1 MNRSKLILASGALAV
16 AATLLGTGCSADGD
30 QTAAA
35 VAPAQDEPRSDLT
48 IEPAAGDSVVRFTG
62 LVNSGEPLEV
72 DLAGLDTLPQQ
83 TLTTYE
89 PFVKSDVTFSGV
101 SFADLLDAAGA
112 TGDAVLVHALDDY
125 ERTLDVD
132 VLREPGVLLAT
143 REDGEE
149 IPIPNGGPVR
159 LVFPKD
165 SEAGADPDLWVW
177 SVDRL
182 TVK

>member
-1 MNRSKLILASGALAV
+1 MDRSKLILATAGM
-16 AATLLGTGCSADGD
+16 AAAALLGTGCSADGD
-30 QTAAA
+30 RSTAA
-35 VAPAQDEPRSDLT
+35 VAPAQGGPRSDLT
-48 IEPAAGDSVVRFTG
+48 IAPAAGDPVLVFTG
-62 LVNSGEPLEV
+62 LVNSGVPLEV
-72 DLAGLDTLPQQ
+72 DLAGLDALPQQ
-83 TLTTYE
+83 KLTTYE

-101 SFADLLDAAGA
+101 SFTDLLDAAGA

-132 VLREPGVLLAT
+132 VFREPGVLLAT

-159 LVFPKD
+159 LVFPRD
-165 SEAGADPDLWVW
+165 SEAGAHPDVWVW

>member
-1 MNRSKLILASGALAV
+1 MNRSRLILATAALAV
-16 AATLLGTGCSADGD
+16 TTLVGAGCSADGD
-30 QTAAA
+30 PSSAAI
-35 VAPAQDEPRSDLT
+35 APANDEPRADLT
-48 IEPAAGDSVVRFTG
+48 LAPAAGDPVLRFTG
-62 LVNSGEPLEV
+62 RVNAGEPLEV
-72 DLAGLDTLPQQ
+72 DLAGLDALPQQ

-89 PFVKSDVTFSGV
+89 PFVKQDVTFTGV

-112 TGDAVLVHALDDY
+112 SGGAVLVHALDDY

-143 REDGEE
+143 REAGEE

-159 LVFPKD
+159 LVFPDD